1 MSAYLV
7 ADIEVLDPAKYA
19 EYVQAARPIVLAYG
33 GRYLVRGGRSFPLS
47 GDWSPERLLIIE
59 FDSLAALRRCLESEA
74 YRRVAPLRMASTRSR
89 SLIVEGTSEEA
100 GLAPGAL
107 S

>member
-1 MSAYLV
+1 MKAYLV

-19 EYVQAARPIVLAYG
+19 EYVQAARPIVLAH
-33 GRYLVRGGRSFPLS
+33 GRSFPLS
-47 GDWSPERLLIIE
+47 GDWSPERLLIVE
-59 FDSLAALRRCLESEA
+59 FDSLAALRRCLESDA

-100 GLAPGAL
+100 GRGAGAL